1 MPLAPPD
8 LGFTGDEERGWSRAL
23 RGRPVHFRLLLSLT
37 DLTQAETLQQDVL
50 GVSERDLI
58 PANELI
64 VVPET
69 GGAVIGAFFPEE
81 PERAA
86 GVVLGWGG
94 FIGRPRIVSD
104 FLAVRPDARN
114 LGLAAELKRLQAA
127 IALTRGFEEI
137 VWTVDPLRA
146 ANARLNFAKLGATSD
161 VYEIDRYGA
170 TFATG
175 LYGGLPTDR
184 LHVRW
189 DITSARV
196 LAILRGDREPQ
207 PASGTEPLP
216 LYSPGIPD
224 HRTRVELP
232 ADIDALVATRPD
244 EAQAWR
250 LRLREALTHAFAE
263 GLVITGF
270 ERGTAQS
277 LPALVLERSRQL
289 PLSQR
294 TGRREREG

>member
-1 MPLAPPD
+1 MPPTLLAPAD
-8 LGFTGDEERGWSRAL
+8 LGFDGDEASGWFRSL
-23 RGRPVHFRLLLSLT
+23 RGRSVHFRLLTSLA
-37 DLTQAETLQQDVL
+37 DLVHAEILQAEVL

-58 PANELI
+58 PANEL
-64 VVPET
+64 VAVPET
-69 GGAVIGAFFPEE
+69 GGAVIGAFFAEE

-94 FIGRPRIVSD
+94 FVGRPRIVSD
-104 FLAVRPDARN
+104 FLAVRADARN

-146 ANARLNFAKLGATSD
+146 ANARLNFGKLGATSN

-189 DITSARV
+189 EITSPRV
-196 LAILRGDREPQ
+196 ISRLRGETRAA
-207 PASGTEPLP
+207 PA
-216 LYSPGIPD
+216 I
-224 HRTRVELP
+224 
-232 ADIDALVATRPD
+232 
-244 EAQAWR
+244 QA
-250 LRLREALTHAFAE
+250 AE
-263 GLVITGF
+263 VSDLL
-270 ERGTAQS
+270 AS
-277 LPALVLERSRQL
+277 LPGRVMVFLDGCHSGGLNPGPCRSPDR
-289 PLSQR
+289 
-294 TGRREREG
+294 